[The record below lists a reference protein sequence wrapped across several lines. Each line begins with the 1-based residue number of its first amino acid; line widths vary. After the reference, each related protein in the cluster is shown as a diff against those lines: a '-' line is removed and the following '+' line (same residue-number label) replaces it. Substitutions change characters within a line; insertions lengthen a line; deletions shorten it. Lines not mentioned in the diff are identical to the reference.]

1 MKVLDLQCNHR
12 HEFEGWFG
20 SEEEF
25 QSQLSRQLVE
35 CPVCASH
42 DITKRLSAP
51 RLNLSGAK
59 EDVSATQTEVTP
71 AIEASTPLTNST
83 ELQAAWLKMVRHV
96 MANTVD
102 VGTQFAEEAR
112 KIHYGE
118 TEQKQ
123 IRGQVSAEETRELL
137 EEGIPVLPLPIPEA
151 LKGPLQ

>member
-1 MKVLDLQCNHR
+1 
-12 HEFEGWFG
+12 
-20 SEEEF
+20 
-25 QSQLSRQLVE
+25 
-35 CPVCASH
+35 
-42 DITKRLSAP
+42 
-51 RLNLSGAK
+51 
-59 EDVSATQTEVTP
+59 
-71 AIEASTPLTNST
+71 
-83 ELQAAWLKMVRHV
+83 MVRHV